1 MLKRIFSFITFAFV
15 AACMLGACVLA
26 QFTVRADQVG
36 ELTVES
42 EYPGAFTAFFGDEPD
57 VYIKNVGDTY
67 SHFAYKGREV
77 SLAPGERLHLEQV
90 KPGDEVTID
99 LVMPILFGAHIT
111 GVTTKAPVRIEP
123 TIEVDDEPASGD
135 SSGQL
140 DTTAAA
146 LAVAE

>member
-1 MLKRIFSFITFAFV
+1 MLKHIFSFLTFAFV

-26 QFTVRADQVG
+26 QFTVRADRVG

-111 GVTTKAPVRIEP
+111 GVTTKAPVRVEP
-123 TIEVDDEPASGD
+123 TIDGEPASD
-135 SSGQL
+135 ESSDQL
-140 DTTAAA
+140 EAESAA
-146 LAVAE
+146 LAAAE